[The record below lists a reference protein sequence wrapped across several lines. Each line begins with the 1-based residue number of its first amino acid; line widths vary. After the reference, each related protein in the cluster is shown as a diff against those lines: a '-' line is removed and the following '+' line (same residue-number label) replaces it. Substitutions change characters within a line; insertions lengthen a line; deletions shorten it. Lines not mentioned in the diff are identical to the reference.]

1 MKTFL
6 VFLYLLIPIWANAQT
21 SSKIRLSPNANLA
34 NSYILLNALRT
45 ESKADSLLSW
55 INEEKHV
62 IITFKTDITGKIIDI
77 YSYRDRN
84 KYPLFTNKDQLL
96 QILLKKNI
104 RLCFPMEII
113 GDVTLK
119 KEIRITKQYYKE
131 MFKEKGFIYL
141 GLKFFDGNIYTTNK
155 KEYKYKNQLLTSEEY
170 LELLCDKIKKRI
182 VFYK

>member
-6 VFLYLLIPIWANAQT
+6 VFLYLLIPIWTNAQT

-55 INEEKHV
+55 INEEKYT
-62 IITFKTDITGKIIDI
+62 IITFKTDITGKILDI
-77 YSYRDRN
+77 HSYRDQN
-84 KYPLFTNKDQLL
+84 KYPVFTDKEKLL
-96 QILLKKNI
+96 RILLKKNI
-104 RLCFPMEII
+104 RLCFPMETI

-119 KEIRITKQYYKE
+119 KEIRRTKQYYKE
-131 MFKEKGFIYL
+131 LFKEKGFIYL
-141 GLKFFDGNIYTTNK
+141 GIKCFDGNIYTTNK